1 MTLAATTGFAL
12 REGTDCGGGRNG
24 GVVSRVPSAAPA
36 GITMESIEGIEVVL
50 VHLATATR
58 VLLES
63 LSVLTVLGGLL
74 ATVRQALPR
83 FGRRLPERPSN
94 RARLTF
100 GSWLALALEFQLGAD
115 IVATTT
121 SPSRENLFQLGVVAV
136 IRTFLNV
143 FLSREIEAEE
153 RMEQQRRPPL
163 APPV

>member
-1 MTLAATTGFAL
+1 M
-12 REGTDCGGGRNG
+12 
-24 GVVSRVPSAAPA
+24 V
-36 GITMESIEGIEVVL
+36 SIEGIETVL

-74 ATVRQALPR
+74 ATLRQALPQ

-121 SPSRENLFQLGVVAV
+121 SPSQANLIQLGVVAL

-143 FLSREIEAEE
+143 FLSREIEAEV
-153 RMEQQRRPPL
+153 RMEQERRPPL
-163 APPV
+163 SPQA

>member
-74 ATVRQALPR
+74 ATARHALPR

-121 SPSRENLFQLGVVAV
+121 SPSRENLIQLGVVAV

>member
-1 MTLAATTGFAL
+1 MAFTTAAA
-12 REGTDCGGGRNG
+12 E
-24 GVVSRVPSAAPA
+24 
-36 GITMESIEGIEVVL
+36 E
-50 VHLATATR
+50 
-58 VLLES
+58 VLLPLAQATSLLLEG
-63 LSVLTVLGGLL
+63 LSVLTVLSGLL
-74 ATVRQALPR
+74 AISRDALPR
-83 FGRRLPERPSN
+83 LRGRLPQRPSN

-121 SPSRENLFQLGVVAV
+121 SPSRENLIQLGVVAV

>member
-1 MTLAATTGFAL
+1 
-12 REGTDCGGGRNG
+12 
-24 GVVSRVPSAAPA
+24 
-36 GITMESIEGIEVVL
+36 MEPIEAIEAVL
-50 VHLATATR
+50 VPLATATR

-74 ATVRQALPR
+74 SVLRQAVPR
-83 FGRRLPERPSN
+83 FARRLPERPSN

-121 SPSRENLFQLGVVAV
+121 SPSRENLIQLGVVAI

-143 FLSREIEAEE
+143 FLSREIEAEV
-153 RMEQQRRPPL
+153 RMEQERRPPL
-163 APPV
+163 SPRI